1 MNWNEGY
8 TAAYYLTILDPK
20 TWRDIETVDIIG
32 GSVVKTTDGL
42 MESADIEM
50 TENIGEKFVRIYLN
64 ARQADD
70 GDRAAVFTGLL
81 QTPGT
86 DWNGTRKTHKA
97 LCFSVLKP
105 ADDILLPRGW
115 YAASGSSAASVVK
128 DLLDVI
134 APVDVEG
141 ESPNL
146 TQHVVAESNE
156 THLSMAWKILQ
167 AIGWRIRIDGM
178 GTITIC
184 QKPEEAAVR
193 LDANANDIV
202 ELSVT
207 DEQDLYSC
215 PNVFRATS
223 GDESAEARDENL
235 IEERGRE
242 VWAQEENVVLNDGES
257 LTEYAERRL
266 RELQT
271 PARKVKYKRRFIPE
285 LCAGD
290 LAELNFPVQDVSGT
304 FEIKRQQ
311 ITLEYNAQVSEEAEW
326 T

>member
-1 MNWNEGY
+1 MNWSEGY
-8 TAAYYLTILDPK
+8 TASFYLTILDPK
-20 TWRDIETVDIIG
+20 TWRDIQTVDIIS

-42 MESADIEM
+42 MESADLEM

-64 ARQADD
+64 ARQEVD

-86 DWNGTRKTHKA
+86 DWNGQRKTHRA
-97 LCFSVLKP
+97 LCYSVLKP

-115 YAASGSSAASVVK
+115 YAAQGSSAADVAK

-134 APVDVEG
+134 APVTVEG
-141 ESPNL
+141 TSPNL
-146 TQHVVAESNE
+146 MQHIVAESDE
-156 THLSMAWKILQ
+156 TQLSMAWKVLQ

-184 QKPEEAAVR
+184 PKPEEAAVR
-193 LDANANDIV
+193 LDANTNDIV

-223 GDESAEARDENL
+223 GDDSATVRNEEL
-235 IEERGRE
+235 IEARGRE
-242 VWAQEENVVLNDGES
+242 VWAQEEDAALSDGES
-257 LTEYAERRL
+257 LTEYAERRM
-266 RELQT
+266 RELQS
-271 PARKVKYKRRFIPE
+271 PERKVKYKRRFLPDVSV
-285 LCAGD
+285 GD
-290 LAELNFPVQDVSGT
+290 LAELNFPAQSVSGT

-311 ITLEYNAQVSEEAEW
+311 ISLGHNAQVSEEGTW